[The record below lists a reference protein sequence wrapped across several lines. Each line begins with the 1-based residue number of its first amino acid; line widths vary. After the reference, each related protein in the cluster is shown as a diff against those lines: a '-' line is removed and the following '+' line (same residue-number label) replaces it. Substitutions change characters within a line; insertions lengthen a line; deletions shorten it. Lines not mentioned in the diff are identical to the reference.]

1 MASADFASPDRPTR
15 NTSPYTIDHLF
26 MLVEHGGAETMAKL
40 AKGGLTQSYSRKH
53 VGMGS
58 ANIFV
63 CFDNAFL
70 ELVWIE
76 NEAEAMSG
84 PVGKRLVERNA
95 KQNQGALPY
104 GLAIRAPSSDHV
116 MPFEGWR
123 FTPPSV
129 SDMKNTVM
137 IANSSDDLSQ
147 PFIFRSQRSIPPRE
161 WTDALAGERQVPGG
175 FGSIIAWRLD
185 LPKGTAP
192 GHDLL
197 KLQDLGLL
205 TLGEASGTTAVWT
218 VTASR
223 LDGGK
228 PRRFRLPDCTFED

>member
-1 MASADFASPDRPTR
+1 MPSADFASPDRASRTG
-15 NTSPYTIDHLF
+15 SPYAIDHVF

-53 VGMGS
+53 VGMGT
-58 ANIFV
+58 ANIFI

-76 NEAEAMSG
+76 NEAEALSG
-84 PVGKRLVERNA
+84 PVGKRLAERNF
-95 KQNQGALPY
+95 KQKQGAMPY
-104 GLAIRAPSSDHV
+104 GIAVRAPSMDHV

-137 IANSSDDLSQ
+137 IANSSDDLAQ
-147 PFIFRSQRSIPPRE
+147 PFLFRSQRSVPPSA
-161 WTDALAGERQVPGG
+161 WTDDLAGKRQVAGG
-175 FGSIIAWRLD
+175 FGSIIAWRLE

-192 GHDLL
+192 NKDLL
-197 KLQDLGLL
+197 NLQELGLL
-205 TLGEASGTTAVWT
+205 TLGETSGTTAAWT
-218 VTASR
+218 ITVSR
-223 LDGGK
+223 LGGGK

>member
-1 MASADFASPDRPTR
+1 MAGADFSSPDRISR
-15 NTSPYTIDHLF
+15 NTSPYAIDHVF
-26 MLVEHGGAETMAKL
+26 MLVEQGGAETMAKL
-40 AKGGLTQSYSRKH
+40 AKAGLTQSYGRKH
-53 VGMGS
+53 VGMGT

-76 NEAEAMSG
+76 NEAEAVSG

-95 KQNQGALPY
+95 KKNADAMPY
-104 GLAIRAPSSDHV
+104 GIAVRAPNSEYL

-137 IANSSDDLSQ
+137 IANSSDDLAQ
-147 PFIFRSQRSIPPRE
+147 PFIFRSQRSIPPKD
-161 WTDALAGERQVPGG
+161 WTDDLAGKRQVPGG
-175 FGSIIAWRLD
+175 FGSIIAWQLD
-185 LPKGTAP
+185 LPKAVAP
-192 GHDLL
+192 GRDLL

-205 TLGEASGTTAVWT
+205 KLGETDGSTAAWT

>member
-1 MASADFASPDRPTR
+1 MTAPTSAYA
-15 NTSPYTIDHLF
+15 IDHVF
-26 MLVEHGGAETMAKL
+26 MLVEPGGAGTMAKL
-40 AKGGLTQSYSRKH
+40 ARGGLTRSYSRKH

-95 KQNQGALPY
+95 KKTSGAMPY
-104 GLAIRAPSSDHV
+104 GIAIRAPSADHP

-137 IANSSDDLSQ
+137 IAHSSDDLAQ
-147 PFIFRSQRSIPPRE
+147 PFLFRSQRSIPPKA
-161 WTDALAGERQVPGG
+161 WTDALAGQRQMPGG
-175 FGSIIAWRLD
+175 FGDVIAWRLD
-185 LPKGTAP
+185 LPKGVAP
-192 GHDLL
+192 GRDLL
-197 KLQDLGLL
+197 KLHELGLL
-205 TLGEASGTTAVWT
+205 TLGETSDTTAAWT

-223 LDGGK
+223 LDSGK